1 MVANKWVKT
10 RSYYGG
16 DEDVWFYFGNSGKV
30 VKDGWKKIDGRNYL
44 FDSEGVM
51 QTGWTEDNLY
61 YLGSDGAM
69 KTGWRYLEPPY
80 DEDEE
85 LDDYS
90 MANESAEAESV
101 EELEMAL
108 ERAIKDENYELA
120 SVLRDKIKKQ
130 K

>member
-1 MVANKWVKT
+1 
-10 RSYYGG
+10 
-16 DEDVWFYFGNSGKV
+16 
-30 VKDGWKKIDGRNYL
+30 
-44 FDSEGVM
+44 
-51 QTGWTEDNLY
+51 
-61 YLGSDGAM
+61 
-69 KTGWRYLEPPY
+69 
-80 DEDEE
+80 
-85 LDDYS
+85 